1 MHKFKKIYMTT
12 AVCAGIFGLTGCGQV
27 PVPAVNTTS
36 FPDTI
41 HIQNEE
47 RNVITVQSSEEVKVV
62 PDMAEIDFGVLTQE
76 KDAKTCQ
83 DKNNEELSKVIQFLK
98 DFGISEESLQTSNYG
113 MNPIYDWNSGQAI
126 IGYQMETNLTV
137 SDISIEQ
144 TGALLSACVE
154 AGINNIDRV
163 SYLSSQYDA
172 CYQEALSKAIEASRK
187 KAEVMAQASGCTL
200 GSVVHIEEYLGSQEA
215 RYNSYSAARKEMS
228 VAMAEDMAVE
238 AGQLSIEA
246 KILVEFSIDE
256 N

>member
-1 MHKFKKIYMTT
+1 
-12 AVCAGIFGLTGCGQV
+12 
-27 PVPAVNTTS
+27 
-36 FPDTI
+36 
-41 HIQNEE
+41 
-47 RNVITVQSSEEVKVV
+47 
-62 PDMAEIDFGVLTQE
+62 
-76 KDAKTCQ
+76 
-83 DKNNEELSKVIQFLK
+83 
-98 DFGISEESLQTSNYG
+98 

-172 CYQEALSKAIEASRK
+172 CYQEALSKAIEAARK

-246 KILVEFSIDE
+246 KILVEFFLLMKTKYLKGSSFGL
-256 N
+256 